1 MGRTLAMRIGLR
13 AGIWLVGLLLPVGV
27 WAQTV
32 PTTNEV
38 RAMRGLG
45 PIGEQQVSVP
55 SARGE
60 LAS

>member
-1 MGRTLAMRIGLR
+1 MRIGLR

>member
-1 MGRTLAMRIGLR
+1 MRIVLR
-13 AGIWLVGLLLPVGV
+13 AGIWLMGLLLPVGM

-45 PIGEQQVSVP
+45 PIEGTGIREQGTEKSVQGE
-55 SARGE
+55 
-60 LAS
+60 

>member
-1 MGRTLAMRIGLR
+1 MRIVLR
-13 AGIWLVGLLLPVGV
+13 AGIWLMGLLLPVGM

-45 PIGEQQVSVP
+45 PIEGTEIREQGTEKSVQGE
-55 SARGE
+55 
-60 LAS
+60 